1 MREVLAT
8 RILSCSDV
16 VLAETLR
23 FCGAMPG
30 RQAQHLWSTLE
41 SFGRLHH
48 ARAVEE
54 EAVEVEEVEEVE
66 VEEGA

>member
-16 VLAETLR
+16 MLAETLR

-48 ARAVEE
+48 ARAVEV
-54 EAVEVEEVEEVE
+54 EAVEEVEEVE
-66 VEEGA
+66 EEGA